1 MDKTIDIAVLETARG
16 GIIRSGLA
24 YDLSDVGVL
33 TNLSE
38 DHLGIDGVET
48 LDDLLFIK
56 SLVIE
61 SVKPNGYAVLNADDP
76 MVVQASNRVNCNII
90 YFSKQ
95 EDNLIIHKHIL
106 AGGKAVFL
114 RNKYV
119 TIATGNGNIQS
130 LHISKIPATYGG
142 RLVHNIENCL
152 AAIAAAYSM
161 MVPLPIIEKAMTS
174 FYSDELQNPGRFNVF
189 NIKDFRVIV
198 DYGHNIAGYKLM
210 GEAIKKMGAS
220 RLIGIIGVPGD
231 RDNSTI
237 KAIGSIA
244 ATIFDK
250 IIIKEDSDLRNRK
263 KGEVAKL
270 LEEGVLSQGMGKDH
284 IEVILSETQ
293 ALNKAI
299 SEALPGDLIVIYY
312 EKLEPVLDIIKKA
325 MVDLDSRGAKQLDQ
339 VQYSKK

>member
-1 MDKTIDIAVLETARG
+1 
-16 GIIRSGLA
+16 
-24 YDLSDVGVL
+24 
-33 TNLSE
+33 
-38 DHLGIDGVET
+38 
-48 LDDLLFIK
+48 
-56 SLVIE
+56 
-61 SVKPNGYAVLNADDP
+61 
-76 MVVQASNRVNCNII
+76 
-90 YFSKQ
+90 
-95 EDNLIIHKHIL
+95 
-106 AGGKAVFL
+106 
-114 RNKYV
+114 
-119 TIATGNGNIQS
+119 
-130 LHISKIPATYGG
+130 
-142 RLVHNIENCL
+142 
-152 AAIAAAYSM
+152 
-161 MVPLPIIEKAMTS
+161 
-174 FYSDELQNPGRFNVF
+174 
-189 NIKDFRVIV
+189 
-198 DYGHNIAGYKLM
+198 
-210 GEAIKKMGAS
+210 MGAS

-339 VQYSKK
+339 VQYRKNRSRCVSSLCFSVIYL